1 MASNIPIEVVPYDPR
16 WPGLFELEKA
26 SLMPAFGEYLCCIE
40 HIGSTAVPG
49 LAAKPVIDILA
60 GVRSISEAP
69 RFIPALQDLGYEYI
83 PKHEAVFPQR
93 RYLHKILNGR
103 HTHHLHIVEPS
114 SDFFKVQILFRDHLR
129 RCPEDAARYAD
140 LKYRLALEFRND
152 REAYTDGKS
161 QLIQEI
167 LQSAQQHTDCTQ
179 KSSAVNPNYPKQL

>member
-16 WPGLFELEKA
+16 WPGLYELEKA
-26 SLMPAFGEYLCCIE
+26 TLLPAFGETLCCIE

-60 GVRSISEAP
+60 GVRSILEAP
-69 RFIPALQDLGYEYI
+69 NFIPNLQALGYKYI
-83 PKHEAVFPQR
+83 PQHEAVFPQR
-93 RYLHKILNGR
+93 RYLHKIVNGR
-103 HTHHLHIVEPS
+103 HTHHLHVVEPD
-114 SDFFKVQILFRDHLR
+114 SDFFKVQILFRDYLR
-129 RCPEDAARYAD
+129 HHPEDATRYAE

-167 LQSAQQHTDCTQ
+167 LQAARNQ
-179 KSSAVNPNYPKQL
+179 A